1 MAEYPR
7 AELREFETPPQ
18 KAMWDK
24 KVPPLSEHPILAN
37 LAREAEPTPAMLRNC
52 AKCIQGI
59 PHSEAVHEAMRQE

>member
-1 MAEYPR
+1 MMAEYPR

-18 KAMWDK
+18 KAMWDN
-24 KVPPLSEHPILAN
+24 PERA
-37 LAREAEPTPAMLRNC
+37 AEPTPAMLRNC